1 MAWSGS
7 SPFFQMIA
15 DTFAGTQVQDLNAPS
30 DTLKSA
36 LYNNSITPSA
46 VVSAANSAYNAGQW
60 ANSNELTSGADW
72 PAGGKALANPTF
84 AHNGSG
90 TCKFDGDDTA
100 SGSSATITG
109 AYGALTYNDTDTT
122 PVADPGICYN
132 YFGGAAS
139 VTGGVLTVV
148 WHANGLFTIA

>member
-1 MAWSGS
+1 MAWSAS

-46 VVSAANSAYNAGQW
+46 TVSAANSAYNAGVW
-60 ANSNELTSGADW
+60 ANTNELTSSTDW

-84 AHNGSG
+84 AHSAGV
-90 TCKFDGDDTA
+90 CKFDGDDTA
-100 SGSSATITG
+100 SGSNATISGT
-109 AYGALTYNDTDTT
+109 YGALTYNDTDTT

-139 VTGGVLTVV
+139 VTSGTLTIV
-148 WHANGLFTIA
+148 WHNNGLFTIS